1 MNIWNKASLERRPCT
16 LRPRAPPR
24 SASLLGEYRGIMNL
38 CRVLPAG
45 TGAKLL
51 VDEAIDHCARV
62 GNLRDDILRCKR
74 AAEATLAPSPSPNPA
89 LGSRLAGQGASA
101 AAAARRLGLHYLRRY
116 FYLIAFF
123 ASMGG
128 GAPPRSFARWMAE
141 RSELK
146 HLLSTLSFEPAI

>member
-1 MNIWNKASLERRPCT
+1 MAR
-16 LRPRAPPR
+16 R

-45 TGAKLL
+45 VDAKLL
-51 VDEAIDHCARV
+51 VDEAIDRSARI

-74 AAEATLAPSPSPNPA
+74 AAEVAAGSPNPPNA
-89 LGSRLAGQGASA
+89 NRPAGQSASA

-116 FYLIAFF
+116 FYLISFF
-123 ASMGG
+123 ACMAG

>member
-1 MNIWNKASLERRPCT
+1 MKPWRMAR
-16 LRPRAPPR
+16 R

-45 TGAKLL
+45 VDAKLL
-51 VDEAIDHCARV
+51 VDEAIDRCARV

-74 AAEATLAPSPSPNPA
+74 AAEAGAGSPNPNP
-89 LGSRLAGQGASA
+89 SRPAGQSASA

-116 FYLIAFF
+116 FYLISFF
-123 ASMGG
+123 ACMAG

>member
-1 MNIWNKASLERRPCT
+1 
-16 LRPRAPPR
+16 
-24 SASLLGEYRGIMNL
+24 MNL

-51 VDEAIDHCARV
+51 VDEAVDRCARV

-74 AAEATLAPSPSPNPA
+74 AAEAAAGPGA
-89 LGSRLAGQGASA
+89 GGRLAGQGFSA

-123 ASMGG
+123 ACMGG

>member
-1 MNIWNKASLERRPCT
+1 ML
-16 LRPRAPPR
+16 R

-51 VDEAIDHCARV
+51 VDEAIDRCARI
-62 GNLRDDILRCKR
+62 GNLRDDILRCTR
-74 AAEATLAPSPSPNPA
+74 AAEAASNPSPNPA
-89 LGSRLAGQGASA
+89 AARLAGQGFSA
-101 AAAARRLGLHYLRRY
+101 ATAARRLGLHYLRRY

-123 ASMGG
+123 ACMGG
-128 GAPPRSFARWMAE
+128 GTPPRSFARWMAE